1 MFIGMFPIHGLNIWV
16 NNVWMIHKIIA
27 EAELEKVKWDA
38 QNRRAKSVEGRAAYG
53 ACKVVIHSWRSWC
66 LNFLWLYIYMYRYM
80 DIPWYTYDTDPI
92 WASMICYNSFHEV
105 GGAPPW
111 DPSEVWVKSPIP
123 TWTQKWLVFQLWK
136 APERLSHSYRHEYWP
151 I

>member
-1 MFIGMFPIHGLNIWV
+1 MFPIHGLNIWV

-66 LNFLWLYIYMYRYM
+66 LNFLWLYIYICIDIWIYH
-80 DIPWYTYDTDPI
+80 DIP
-92 WASMICYNSFHEV
+92 MIQIQFEPV
-105 GGAPPW
+105 
-111 DPSEVWVKSPIP
+111 
-123 TWTQKWLVFQLWK
+123 
-136 APERLSHSYRHEYWP
+136 
-151 I
+151 